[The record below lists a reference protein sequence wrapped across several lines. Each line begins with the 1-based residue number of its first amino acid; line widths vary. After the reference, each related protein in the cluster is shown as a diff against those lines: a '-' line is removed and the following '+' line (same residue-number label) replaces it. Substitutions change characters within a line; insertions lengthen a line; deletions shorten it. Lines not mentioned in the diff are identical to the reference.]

1 MAAKESPPAAAS
13 LVARLARRLGCSE
26 AFLVQVMEEV
36 QQTLPP
42 SPDPS
47 YLPLVAK
54 RLGISHAALA
64 DAIRCE
70 SESILGPRA

>member
-1 MAAKESPPAAAS
+1 MAAKESSPAAAS
-13 LVARLARRLGCSE
+13 LTSRLAARLGCSE

-42 SPDPS
+42 SPNPL

-54 RLGISHAALA
+54 RLGIPHAVLSE
-64 DAIRCE
+64 AIRHE
-70 SESILGPRA
+70 SESILGPRT